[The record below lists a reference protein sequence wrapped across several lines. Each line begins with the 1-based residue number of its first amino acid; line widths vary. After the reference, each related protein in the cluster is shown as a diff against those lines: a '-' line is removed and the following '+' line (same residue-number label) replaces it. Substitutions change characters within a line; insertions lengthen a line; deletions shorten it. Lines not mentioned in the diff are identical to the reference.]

1 MHAFNRYYTC
11 LSNMSP
17 IWITAVNEALSSEKS
32 SETEFDSV
40 LDSITAGMV
49 EGREADFSQFCRR
62 YSQAL
67 HRYCL
72 KIVKG
77 DDAGSYELHQQVLIR
92 IARYPK
98 HISDEKA
105 LWRWMSRVVRTT
117 QIDIH
122 RKQKRYG
129 AAMRA
134 YWEHVTTQPKNPQSS
149 DASLSTTLLEVLGD
163 MSDGDRELIEKKYLG
178 GWSYQAL
185 AEHFDVS
192 EKAVESRLTRA
203 RTKLRERAIQRLNQD
218 KSQ

>member
-1 MHAFNRYYTC
+1 
-11 LSNMSP
+11 MSRV
-17 IWITAVNEALSSEKS
+17 WIASVKETVSSEDSPES
-32 SETEFDSV
+32 SFDSV
-40 LDSITAGMV
+40 LDALTAGMV
-49 EGREADFSQFCRR
+49 EGQEADFSMFCRR
-62 YSQAL
+62 YSPSL

-77 DDAGSYELHQQVLIR
+77 DEAASYELHQQTLIR

-98 HISDEKA
+98 QISDETS

-129 AAMRA
+129 AAMKA
-134 YWEHVTTQPKNPQSS
+134 YWEHIVTQPRNPQLS
-149 DASLSTTLLEVLGD
+149 DSSLSATLMEVLAE
-163 MSDGDRELIEKKYLG
+163 MPESDRELIEKKYLG

-185 AEHFDVS
+185 AEHLGIS

-203 RTKLRERAIQRLNQD
+203 RIKLREKALVSL
-218 KSQ
+218 KSGKTDETL